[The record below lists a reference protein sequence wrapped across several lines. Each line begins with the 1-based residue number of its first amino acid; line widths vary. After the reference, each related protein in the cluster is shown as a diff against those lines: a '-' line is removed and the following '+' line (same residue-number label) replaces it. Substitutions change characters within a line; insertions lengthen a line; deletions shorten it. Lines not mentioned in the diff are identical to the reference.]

1 VKEQQDQVLRLF
13 TPLYSRF
20 QKFALVFFILLSL
33 TLVPISLFDS
43 KTTSNVRILL
53 IDAVSPI
60 LNVMSRPVFHA
71 KSLVN
76 EINQL
81 LSLRSEVEKLRHQN
95 KKLLAWQA
103 VGRKLEIENNELRQL
118 LTVTEETPPSFLTA
132 RVIAD
137 SNGLFVRTIIL
148 NAGKR
153 DGVKNGYAVA
163 NSEGLVGRIVE
174 VGERSSRVLQ
184 IVDLNSRIPIMI
196 SPSGQ
201 KAILSGDNSDTL
213 NLLFLSSKQNLS
225 VGNYIVTSGDGGL
238 FPSGVGVG
246 YISSLNEG
254 SVKVRPFVKWRQV
267 NYVKVL
273 MNKID

>member
-1 VKEQQDQVLRLF
+1 MKEQQDQVLRLF